1 MTSGQRR
8 FVGADGE
15 WPVRAT
21 VHPTSRLSDYQGLVG
36 EQVVDSTGGREF
48 TQESGSESGSDPG
61 YDRFNMAAT
70 FWQRMSG
77 PSTLLRKASATSAPL
92 GISLTPDRRTT
103 RTSECWDLT

>member
-48 TQESGSESGSDPG
+48 TQKSGSDPG